1 MKPFLFH
8 LINIILKYN
17 QFLSTFFCIYVIQ
30 PGTSTGAGD
39 TAVSAEPT
47 PTQELPAPDLVH
59 VRDHCPNI
67 FLLGYLIF
75 VFVFLV
81 NETVSFSPN

>member
-1 MKPFLFH
+1 ML
-8 LINIILKYN
+8 
-17 QFLSTFFCIYVIQ
+17 V
-30 PGTSTGAGD
+30 TSTGPGD

-47 PTQELPAPDLVH
+47 PTQEPPLPDLVH
-59 VRDHCPNI
+59 VRDFRPNI
-67 FLLGYLIF
+67 FLLAYLIF